1 MFQTLDGL
9 QVPTLTVE
17 QIREA
22 DRVAVGETG
31 PALADIG
38 IGDAIYKKIGIRM
51 QSPFAGAPYI
61 RLHVR
66 RKASPVIPGMPL

>member
-1 MFQTLDGL
+1 MMFQTLDGL

-17 QIREA
+17 QMR
-22 DRVAVGETG
+22 
-31 PALADIG
+31 
-38 IGDAIYKKIGIRM
+38 DAAYEKMGIRM

-66 RKASPVIPGMPL
+66 RKTSPVIPGMPL